1 MSIFEQMESN
11 VQCYANSFP
20 VTFNRAKGSY
30 LYDDEGNAYLDFLS
44 GAGSLNYGHNPE
56 EIKQALVDYIMA
68 DGVAHGLDMHTTAKA
83 DFMQTLQDV
92 ILQPRGL
99 DYKIQFTGPTGA
111 NAVEAA
117 MKLARKITGRTNIIS
132 FTNGFHG
139 VTLGAV
145 SATGNQHHRGGAG
158 VPLSGTSRMPYCG
171 YYGYNADTLKMI
183 DKQLSDPSSGIDA
196 PAAFIVETVQ
206 GEGGLNVATPE
217 WLLGL
222 QSLAQKHGAKLIV
235 DDIQAGCGRTG
246 RFFSFE
252 EAGLKPDIVT
262 LSKSISGFGLP
273 LAVVLLKPELD
284 EWAPGEHNGTFRGNN
299 HAFITAT
306 KALKTFWADENFE
319 KEVVEK
325 AQLVTSYFQAVV
337 DDLGVTHARLKG
349 RGLMQGIEFRNGE
362 IADRITSRCF
372 DKNLIVETAGNH
384 SQVVKCF
391 CPLTIDKADLEKGL
405 QIMVDAIAAEF
416 KTDLKVAV

>member
-20 VTFNRAKGSY
+20 VTFNRAKGAY
-30 LYDDEGNAYLDFLS
+30 LYDNEGKAYLDFLA

-56 EIKQALVDYIMA
+56 PIKQALVDYIMA
-68 DGVAHGLDMHTTAKA
+68 DGVAHGLDMHTDAKA
-83 DFMQTLQDV
+83 AFMQTFNDL
-92 ILQPRGL
+92 ILQPRQL
-99 DYKIQFTGPTGA
+99 NYKMQFTGPTGA

-117 MKLARKITGRTNIIS
+117 MKLARKVTGRTNIIS

-145 SATGNQHHRGGAG
+145 AATGNQHHRGGAG
-158 VPLSGTSRMPYCG
+158 IPLSGTTRMPFCG
-171 YYGYNADTLKMI
+171 YFGYNADTLKML

-206 GEGGLNVATPE
+206 GEGGLNVATMD
-217 WLLGL
+217 WLKGL
-222 QSLAQKHGAKLIV
+222 QSLAQKHGAKLIL

-252 EAGLKPDIVT
+252 EAGIQPDMVT

-273 LAVVLLKPELD
+273 LAVVLIKPELD

-306 KALKTFWADENFE
+306 ATLKHYWADDTFE
-319 KEVVEK
+319 KEIAEK
-325 AQLVTSYFQAVV
+325 SALVKAYFQKIV
-337 DDLGVTHARLKG
+337 DELGVTHARLKG
-349 RGLMQGIEFRNGE
+349 RGLMQGVEFRNGE
-362 IADRITSRCF
+362 IAQRITRECF
-372 DKNLIVETAGNH
+372 EQGLIVETAGNQ

-391 CPLTIDKADLEKGL
+391 CPLTISHEDLETGL
-405 QIMVDAIAAEF
+405 KIITKAVAAEF
-416 KTDLKVAV
+416 KNKLKAVS